1 MERHDVEADSKDEDD
16 GTPLW
21 RVAGEGH
28 LAVVKLLVERDDI
41 KADSKYKIL
50 VNWQRSVG

>member
-1 MERHDVEADSKDEDD
+1 VERHDVEADSKDEDD